1 MGAPRSVARHQAL
14 YRALLSLYPR
24 SFRDAY
30 AEPMAQLFGDHLRQ
44 VGSRAWLRTVPDLAR
59 TVPTERR
66 EAVMAG
72 FSSGMRVL
80 ALALLVLGAT
90 VVSVGVGGGGAVVIV
105 AIAVLALLVTQ
116 RRLFASA
123 PLGERAPL
131 RHAVVQAWWAP
142 VAALL
147 GLAMVVAGVGTI
159 FEAHN
164 WGGRI
169 VGTALL
175 LAFGSGMVLGL
186 MRRPFDRRVGNSL
199 ILLATIPPLLFFWV
213 IVPPLAAIVVWVGVL
228 SSGFDDRPVAT
239 TAP

>member
-1 MGAPRSVARHQAL
+1 MESPRSIARHQAL

-44 VGSRAWLRTVPDLAR
+44 IGTRAWLRTGPDLAR
-59 TVPTERR
+59 TVPIERR
-66 EAVMAG
+66 EVIMAG
-72 FSSGMRVL
+72 LSSVRRVLVL
-80 ALALLVLGAT
+80 ALVVLGAT
-90 VVSVGVGGGGAVVIV
+90 VVSIGLGGGAVVIV
-105 AIAVLALLVTQ
+105 AIAVVALLVTQ
-116 RRLFASA
+116 RRLFVSA

-147 GLAMVVAGVGTI
+147 GLTMVVAGVGTV

-169 VGTALL
+169 VGSALL
-175 LAFGSGMVLGL
+175 LAFGSGMLLGL
-186 MRRPFDRRVGNSL
+186 MRRPFDRVVGNSL
-199 ILLATIPPLLFFWV
+199 ILLTTIPALLFFWV
-213 IVPPLAAIVVWVGVL
+213 IVPPLAAIVVWFGVL
-228 SSGFDDRPVAT
+228 SSGFDNRPVAT
-239 TAP
+239 TIP